1 MPDDSSALAIDV
13 RDCSVDF
20 AQVRALNR
28 VSLAVRAGEA
38 VALLGPSGCG
48 KTTLLRVISGAIR
61 SSGTRAVNGRTG
73 IVYQDL
79 KLLPWMTVTQNV
91 MLARPLAAAEGC
103 VDDSVLSLLEM
114 AAIADKA
121 HVYPYNLSGG
131 QKQRVAIVRALF
143 GGADI
148 LLLDEPFSALDF
160 VAREKLLNTLKR
172 LRKSKAVT
180 LVIVTHDVQDA
191 LDLADRLLVM
201 RDGEIVGE
209 FSRSSIEA
217 SGGGRIR
224 NGILELYRGTH
235 LAGEE
240 PS

>member
-1 MPDDSSALAIDV
+1 MQDDSSELAIDV
-13 RDCSVDF
+13 KDCSVAF
-20 AQVRALNR
+20 AHVRALNR
-28 VSLAVRAGEA
+28 VNLAVRAGEA

-48 KTTLLRVISGAIR
+48 KTTLLRVISGAIQFN
-61 SSGTRAVNGRTG
+61 GKRAVNGRTG

-79 KLLPWMTVTQNV
+79 KLLPWMTVAQNV
-91 MLARPLAAAEGC
+91 MLAQPLVAAEGRHN
-103 VDDSVLSLLEM
+103 DSVFSLLEM
-114 AAIADKA
+114 AAIGDKA
-121 HVYPYNLSGG
+121 NVYPYNLSGG
-131 QKQRVAIVRALF
+131 QKQRVAIVRALI

-160 VAREKLLNTLKR
+160 VARERLLNVLKH

-217 SGGGRIR
+217 SGGIHIR